1 MRSFFL
7 LLPVLLLTACGA
19 TEEDLVNI
27 RLTMDE
33 RERIDKMVTAH
44 MDSIRPILDSLCQAT
59 FADRVAIATDSIVQ
73 RRLEEEARLRA
84 RIPQNLR
91 DER

>member
-1 MRSFFL
+1 MRSLLFL
-7 LLPVLLLTACGA
+7 TLLTLAACGSYGD
-19 TEEDLVNI
+19 EPINI

-33 RERIDKMVTAH
+33 RERIDDLVKMH
-44 MDSIRPILDSLCQAT
+44 MDSVRPVADSLCKVT
-59 FADRVAIATDSIVQ
+59 YADRVAVATDSIIQ

-91 DER
+91 Q

>member
-1 MRSFFL
+1 MRNLLFL
-7 LLPVLLLTACGA
+7 ILLALFVACGSSGD
-19 TEEDLVNI
+19 EPINI

-33 RERIDKMVTAH
+33 RERIDDLVKMH
-44 MDSIRPILDSLCQAT
+44 MDSVRPLVDSVCKAT
-59 FADRVAIATDSIVQ
+59 YADRVAIATDSILQ

-91 DER
+91 Q

>member
-1 MRSFFL
+1 MRSLLFL
-7 LLPVLLLTACGA
+7 TLLLLTACGSSGD
-19 TEEDLVNI
+19 EPVNI

-33 RERIDKMVTAH
+33 REQIDDLVKVH
-44 MDSIRPILDSLCQAT
+44 MDSVRTLVDSVCTAT
-59 FADRVAIATDSIVQ
+59 FDDRVAVATDSILQ

-91 DER
+91 Q

>member
-1 MRSFFL
+1 MRSLLFL
-7 LLPVLLLTACGA
+7 TLLTLAACGSSG
-19 TEEDLVNI
+19 EEPVNI

-33 RERIDKMVTAH
+33 RQEIDNLVKMH
-44 MDSIRPILDSLCQAT
+44 MDSVRPVADSLCKVT
-59 FADRVAIATDSIVQ
+59 FADRVAVATDSIIQ

-91 DER
+91 Q

>member
-1 MRSFFL
+1 MRSLLFL
-7 LLPVLLLTACGA
+7 TLLTLFACGS
-19 TEEDLVNI
+19 EEEPINI

-33 RERIDKMVTAH
+33 REQIDELVKIH
-44 MDSIRPILDSLCQAT
+44 MDSTRTLVDSLCKAT
-59 FADRVAIATDSIVQ
+59 FADRVAVATDSILQ

-91 DER
+91 Q